1 MLSLITS
8 LGSSEIHGVSTVR
21 YIEFCFLRLAG
32 NQIFVFTSNSAC
44 KKVWRHRFHK
54 CHPFPH
60 LFRAGH
66 DPLIWIKYIP
76 GPA

>member
-32 NQIFVFTSNSAC
+32 NQIFVFTSNSDRKNAPRTIIRNHGLASS
-44 KKVWRHRFHK
+44 KRVSKN
-54 CHPFPH
+54 
-60 LFRAGH
+60 
-66 DPLIWIKYIP
+66 
-76 GPA
+76 

>member
-1 MLSLITS
+1 MLSLTTF
-8 LGSSEIHGVSTVR
+8 LASSEIHGLSTVR

-32 NQIFVFTSNSAC
+32 N
-44 KKVWRHRFHK
+44 HLRFYIELRLQEGLAAHV
-54 CHPFPH
+54 PQVSSIPPSII
-60 LFRAGH
+60 RAGH